1 MLLTGLD
8 PHKPEL
14 SDRSATFLGR
24 LISASASAQ
33 WPKGKAGPEALAV
46 CYLKYKGF
54 HNPLYFR
61 FLYRVGRLFL
71 NAQASTPPVVCS

>member
-8 PHKPEL
+8 QHKPEL

-24 LISASASAQ
+24 LIFGQCQ
-33 WPKGKAGPEALAV
+33 WPKTPLPLTEKGEKGKAGPEALAV

-61 FLYRVGRLFL
+61 LPWGDFF
-71 NAQASTPPVVCS
+71 

>member
-46 CYLKYKGF
+46 Y
-54 HNPLYFR
+54 
-61 FLYRVGRLFL
+61 
-71 NAQASTPPVVCS
+71 AI

>member
-61 FLYRVGRLFL
+61 LPLGDFF
-71 NAQASTPPVVCS
+71 